1 MAIDDVPVGAL
12 PLEDFAAIEE
22 AIFDGTGLHASDS
35 NPNDLA
41 DVIHRFTENG
51 DNVAFVD
58 PNHEEYV
65 ELIIRIP
72 RV

>member
-1 MAIDDVPVGAL
+1 MSINQEPVGAIL
-12 PLEDFAAIEE
+12 LDNYEAIEE
-22 AIFDGTGLHASDS
+22 AIFDGTGFHASEGL
-35 NPNDLA
+35 PNDLA
-41 DVIHRFTENG
+41 DVVHRFTENG

-72 RV
+72 RT

>member
-1 MAIDDVPVGAL
+1 MSIEEAPVGAL
-12 PLEDFAAIEE
+12 PLEDYEAIEE
-22 AIFDGTGLHASDS
+22 AIFDGTGFHASEGL
-35 NPNDLA
+35 PNDLA
-41 DVIHRFTENG
+41 DAVHRFTESG